1 MPTSVFYRQFELPLQ
16 EAYAIAGRAIAGDF
30 FSDDGR
36 EGVDAFLGKR
46 APTWADRRR

>member
-1 MPTSVFYRQFELPLQ
+1 MGLH
-16 EAYAIAGRAIAGDF
+16 EAYGVAGHAIACDF

-46 APTWADRRR
+46 PPRWRGRIS